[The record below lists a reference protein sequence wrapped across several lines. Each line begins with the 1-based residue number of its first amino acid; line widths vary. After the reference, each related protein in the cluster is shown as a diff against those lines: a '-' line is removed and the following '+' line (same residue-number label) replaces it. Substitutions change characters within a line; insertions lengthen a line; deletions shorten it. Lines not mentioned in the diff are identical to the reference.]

1 MLCAFKSGISF
12 EKALKQ
18 SVITKIFQQNYTN
31 FKQKTNSEYLSL
43 MSNDI
48 TAIEQ
53 DYLKPLI
60 DVIRSTI
67 HLIIYTIVLII
78 GINYKIAIIIISLSI
93 IAIAAPKM
101 LGNRLE
107 NARSLYQ
114 KNLGKY
120 TTLLSDL
127 LSGFKL
133 IDQHTLP
140 NFLSQHEQGLDNNA
154 QLRYAYGKE
163 KSNVLTISLFFTKLV
178 KVIVFGITGYLFY
191 KQEITIGSG
200 VATFSYVYSFIE
212 PINNILYDV
221 TSIKS
226 IKKVIKNINQL
237 NNIQN
242 DSQLIINHNFK
253 QAITI
258 DHIDY
263 NVDNFY
269 LKSGLINLYKGQ
281 KIAIIGDSGSGK
293 STLLNLIMNFYPL
306 NSGNITIDS
315 KNVVNNNFSNLIY
328 YQDQTIP
335 VFHDDLMNNIS
346 IFNTYQLSD
355 FDFNEMP
362 NIFSKISNNNSKD
375 MSMLSGGEK
384 QCLAFLRLWSKNAD
398 ILLLD
403 EPFSALNIDIRNQ
416 LTKQLCQNPKFRD
429 KTVLL
434 VTHDLNNL
442 NLFDRILKV
451 NSHQITEIF
460 PN

>member
-1 MLCAFKSGISF
+1 
-12 EKALKQ
+12 
-18 SVITKIFQQNYTN
+18 
-31 FKQKTNSEYLSL
+31 

-53 DYLKPLI
+53 DYLQSLI
-60 DVIRSTI
+60 DIIRSTI

-93 IAIAAPKM
+93 IAITAPKI

-107 NARSLYQ
+107 NARNLYQ

-140 NFLSQHEQGLDNNA
+140 NFLQQHENGLENNA
-154 QLRYAYGKE
+154 KLRYAYGKE

-191 KQEITIGSG
+191 KQEITLGSG

-226 IKKVIKNINQL
+226 IKKVITNINQL

-242 DSQLIINHNFK
+242 NDQPQVISNFE
-253 QAITI
+253 QIITI
-258 DHIDY
+258 DNIDY
-263 NVDNFY
+263 NVDNFT
-269 LKSGLINLYKGQ
+269 LKSDLINLYKGQ
-281 KIAIIGDSGSGK
+281 KIAIIGDIGSGK

-306 NSGNITIDS
+306 NHGTITIDS
-315 KNVVNNNFSNLIY
+315 KNVVNNNFSNTIY

-335 VFHDDLMNNIS
+335 VFHNDFKNNIS
-346 IFNTYQLSD
+346 IFNTYQLHD
-355 FDFNEMP
+355 FDFNQMP
-362 NIFSKISNNNSKD
+362 DIFSKISNITSPD
-375 MSMLSGGEK
+375 MTMLSGGEK
-384 QCLAFLRLWSKNAD
+384 QCLAFLRLWSKNAK

-403 EPFSALNIDIRNQ
+403 EPFSALNIEIRDQ
-416 LTKQLCQNPKFRD
+416 LTKQLCQNPKFKD
-429 KTVLL
+429 KTIIL

-451 NSHQITEIF
+451 STNRITEIF
-460 PN
+460 SE